1 MSEITLG
8 ELTIFGEDSKLD
20 SLLGNQRT
28 FSLANQRYWP
38 VSIGIRLNPLS
49 LIALVEEDT
58 IFVISR
64 AWDEAEKF
72 ASLQPDSNPELPTIL
87 SGDLFVELR
96 GT

>member
-20 SLLGNQRT
+20 SLLGNKPT
-28 FSLANQRYWP
+28 FSLANKQYWP
-38 VSIGIRLNPLS
+38 VSIAMRLNSLS

-58 IFVISR
+58 IFVISW

-72 ASLQPDSNPELPTIL
+72 PSLQPNSNLELPTIL
-87 SGDLFVELR
+87 SGDLFLDLR